1 MNTLLKLMLKGSVVS
16 AMALTMAAVGCSDSD
31 KEKAPGAGGDDGK
44 GGSNAQAG
52 ETSKSGS
59 TNGGDSSNVGGGG
72 AKADGGA
79 AGDGGAKSEGGAA
92 GNGGAEAGGSAGEGG
107 SGGASDGNATAKFC
121 NTLEFDP
128 DQDPETDNSVPAT
141 LILQV
146 GEGADAVT
154 FTAITGQCVP
164 ADGVAC
170 KVVPAGPDVLVQ
182 LFNATAPTV
191 AVDAAPLEILDG
203 ERLLFFS
210 DLDDDNAAI
219 WNVAAANEGV
229 TCEELTYDDVPGTP

>member
-31 KEKAPGAGGDDGK
+31 KETPGAGGDDGK

-59 TNGGDSSNVGGGG
+59 TNGGDS
-72 AKADGGA
+72 
-79 AGDGGAKSEGGAA
+79 GDAGAKSEGGAA
-92 GNGGAEAGGSAGEGG
+92 GDGGAQASGAAGEDG
-107 SGGASDGNATAKFC
+107 SGGASEGVASAKFC
-121 NTLEFDP
+121 NTLEVDP

-154 FTAITGQCVP
+154 FTATTGQCVP

-170 KVVPAGPDVLVQ
+170 TVVPTGPEVSVQ

-191 AVDAAPLEILDG
+191 AIDAATVEIVDG

-210 DLDDDNAAI
+210 DVDANGAI
-219 WNVAAANEGV
+219 WNVAAAGEGV
-229 TCEELTYDDVPGTP
+229 TCEELTYADVPKTE

>member
-31 KEKAPGAGGDDGK
+31 KETPGAGGDDGK

-59 TNGGDSSNVGGGG
+59 TNGGDS
-72 AKADGGA
+72 
-79 AGDGGAKSEGGAA
+79 GDAGAKSEGGAA
-92 GNGGAEAGGSAGEGG
+92 GDGGAEAGGAAGDGGAQASGAAGEGG
-107 SGGASDGNATAKFC
+107 SGGASEGVASAKFC
-121 NTLEFDP
+121 NTLEVDP

-154 FTAITGQCVP
+154 FTATTGQCVP

-170 KVVPAGPDVLVQ
+170 TVVPTGPEVSVQ

-191 AVDAAPLEILDG
+191 AIDAATVEIVDG

-210 DLDDDNAAI
+210 DVDANGAI
-219 WNVAAANEGV
+219 WNVAAAGEGV
-229 TCEELTYDDVPGTP
+229 TCEELTYADVPKTE